1 VTPKS
6 KEYVEDSDT
15 DSEPEQE
22 EAARSKPKPPSPIAK
37 RKSNTTFN
45 SPPKKVPAPT
55 SQTPNTLFVLQ
66 NIFWQPVLKI
76 FGGISKFRFFVTV
89 L

>member
-1 VTPKS
+1 MTPKS

-15 DSEPEQE
+15 DSEPEKD

-45 SPPKKVPAPT
+45 SPPKKVQVPT
-55 SQTPNTLFVLQ
+55 SLTPNTLF
-66 NIFWQPVLKI
+66 FYYKI
-76 FGGISKFRFFVTV
+76 YFGNLLSKFLEVY
-89 L
+89 LNSDSL

>member
-1 VTPKS
+1 MTPKS

-15 DSEPEQE
+15 DSEPEQN

-45 SPPKKVPAPT
+45 SPPKKVPD
-55 SQTPNTLFVLQ
+55 L
-66 NIFWQPVLKI
+66 PVKLYLYSKI
-76 FGGISKFRFFVTV
+76 YFGSLRSKFLEVYINSDS

>member
-1 VTPKS
+1 MTPKS

-15 DSEPEQE
+15 DSEPEQD

-45 SPPKKVPAPT
+45 SPPKKVRYLYQSNAQHPF
-55 SQTPNTLFVLQ
+55 S
-66 NIFWQPVLKI
+66 IY
-76 FGGISKFRFFVTV
+76 FGSLLSKFFEYNSDSS
-89 L
+89 